1 MPVTPPEAVREA
13 VAVAEQA
20 QAGWGRAPFAERSRL
35 LRAVRTELL
44 AAADEIASTI
54 VAETGK
60 PIVEAHTSELFVS
73 LDHAAWLAR
82 HGPRVLRGERVP
94 LREPYLL
101 HKRGR
106 LRYEPVGVVGIVSP
120 WNFPLGV
127 PFTQVATAVA
137 AGNAVVVKPSELTPS
152 PAPGSR
158 SSSAA
163 PVPQGS
169 SAWCR
174 GRVPQR
180 AALSSV
186 TRASGARVHRLDRR
200 RPHRRGAGGRAA
212 RARHAGARRQG
223 PDARPRR
230 RRSRA
235 RRRRRLVGAFTN
247 CGQVCSGIER
257 VYVEGPLYEPF
268 LERLSAR
275 ARSLRIGPGDAPDVE
290 LGPLVTEGQRSRVEA
305 LVAEA
310 LERGASLVSG
320 GGRPPR
326 RVFPGGSTSR
336 PCSPG
341 EPAGARIERE
351 RSSVQWSPLP
361 G

>member
-1 MPVTPPEAVREA
+1 MGPRTVC
-13 VAVAEQA
+13 
-20 QAGWGRAPFAERSRL
+20 
-35 LRAVRTELL
+35 RAVTT
-44 AAADEIASTI
+44 AARRSHRASRRRRRDREHDRRGDRQADRRGPYVRA
-54 VAETGK
+54 
-60 PIVEAHTSELFVS
+60 LRL

-212 RARHAGARRQG
+212 FVPVTLELGGKG

-235 RRRRRLVGAFTN
+235 RRRRRLVG
-247 CGQVCSGIER
+247 GVHELRPG
-257 VYVEGPLYEPF
+257 VLGH
-268 LERLSAR
+268 R
-275 ARSLRIGPGDAPDVE
+275 AGVR
-290 LGPLVTEGQRSRVEA
+290 
-305 LVAEA
+305 
-310 LERGASLVSG
+310 RGAAV
-320 GGRPPR
+320 RAVPR
-326 RVFPGGSTSR
+326 APERS
-336 PCSPG
+336 CE
-341 EPAGARIERE
+341 EPAY
-351 RSSVQWSPLP
+351 RSADTSPTSSSACL
-361 G
+361 

>member
-1 MPVTPPEAVREA
+1 MTTIPDVAPETMLVPVNPATLEEVGSVPVTPPEAVREA

-163 PVPQGS
+163 PVP
-169 SAWCR
+169 R
-174 GRVPQR
+174 R
-180 AALSSV
+180 A
-186 TRASGARVHRLDRR
+186 
-200 RPHRRGAGGRAA
+200 RPRGAGVGC
-212 RARHAGARRQG
+212 HNG
-223 PDARPRR
+223 
-230 RRSRA
+230 RRSR
-235 RRRRRLVGAFTN
+235 
-247 CGQVCSGIER
+247 
-257 VYVEGPLYEPF
+257 P
-268 LERLSAR
+268 
-275 ARSLRIGPGDAPDVE
+275 
-290 LGPLVTEGQRSRVEA
+290 
-305 LVAEA
+305 
-310 LERGASLVSG
+310 
-320 GGRPPR
+320 
-326 RVFPGGSTSR
+326 
-336 PCSPG
+336 
-341 EPAGARIERE
+341 
-351 RSSVQWSPLP
+351 
-361 G
+361 